1 LHHALLDDYALNSP
15 LRDKSNRLKLA
26 LVAAALLVGV
36 SSTSPVA
43 PIFIALSMSLATIRL
58 GKVPAR
64 FYAELATA
72 PLGFALFGALII
84 LFFFGSGP
92 KVFSLELLGRSIGA
106 SAEGADLA
114 VLVVSRTL
122 SGMCCLFFLALTTP
136 MVELFAV
143 LKALRMPDS
152 FVELSMMIY
161 RYIFVFLDV
170 AIRMRRAQTM
180 RLGYDGF
187 NSSIQSY
194 SMMAGSLFLRTME
207 QGEKLYTAMDARC
220 YEGRLSLFEDKR
232 PAKIQEI
239 LAASGYVTII
249 AAIAYISRG
258 ATLF

>member
-1 LHHALLDDYALNSP
+1 LHHALLDEYALNSP
-15 LRDKSNRLKLA
+15 LRNKNNKLKLA
-26 LVAAALLVGV
+26 LVAGALLVGV

-72 PLGFALFGALII
+72 PLSFALFGALII

-92 KVFSLELLGRSIGA
+92 EIFSLGILGHQIGA

-136 MVELFAV
+136 MVELFVV

-161 RYIFVFLDV
+161 RYIFVFLEV
-170 AIRMRRAQTM
+170 AIRMRHAQVT
-180 RLGYDGF
+180 RLGYEGLR
-187 NSSIQSY
+187 SSINSF

-220 YEGRLSLFEDKR
+220 YDGRLTLFEESR
-232 PAKIQEI
+232 PIKVQEL
-239 LAASGYVTII
+239 LAASGYVTFI
-249 AAIAYISRG
+249 AALAYLSRG
-258 ATLF
+258 ASIF

>member
-1 LHHALLDDYALNSP
+1 LHHALLDEYALNSP
-15 LRDKSNRLKLA
+15 LRDKNNKLKLG

-43 PIFIALSMSLATIRL
+43 PLFIALSMSLATIRL
-58 GKVPAR
+58 GKIPAK
-64 FYAELATA
+64 FYAELAIA
-72 PLGFALFGALII
+72 PLSFALFGAVII

-92 KVFSLELLGRSIGA
+92 EIFSLELLGHQIGA
-106 SAEGADLA
+106 SAEGASLA

-161 RYIFVFLDV
+161 RYIFVFLEV
-170 AIRMRRAQTM
+170 AIRMRHAQVM

-187 NSSIQSY
+187 RCSIQSF
-194 SMMAGSLFLRTME
+194 SMMAGTLFLRTME

-220 YEGRLSLFEDKR
+220 YDGRLSLFEEKR
-232 PAKIQEI
+232 PIKVQEL
-239 LAASGYVTII
+239 LAASGYVTFI
-249 AAIAYISRG
+249 AALAYISRG